1 MSRFKEEIQR
11 IRDSARFEPINI
23 LVWGPGKPSGSAH
36 PDKHKA
42 YQKRLKIKSHL
53 KEIFQ
58 RAEVFFSEDLI
69 DQTLT
74 GQGILQAQAIHAKIA
89 HLILVLDLGR
99 GVDLELD
106 HFIPTYP
113 WFREKV
119 YVFLPDRYVPPKGL
133 VEEVFNKLETNR
145 IIGFNEQEF
154 NECTLVTFKV
164 VEVADTIAMDHFISR

>member
-1 MSRFKEEIQR
+1 MSRFKEESQK
-11 IRDSARFEPINI
+11 IRMNARFEPINI
-23 LVWGPGKPSGSAH
+23 LVWGPGEPIGNVD
-36 PDKHKA
+36 PDKLKA
-42 YQKRLKIKSHL
+42 YKKRLKIQSHL
-53 KEIFQ
+53 KEIFT
-58 RAEVFFSEDLI
+58 RAEVVFSEELNDE
-69 DQTLT
+69 TLT

-106 HFIPTYP
+106 HFIPTYA

-154 NECTLVTFKV
+154 DECTLVTLKV